1 MEVDVEKVNAR
12 WKTGLMI
19 AFAVGLWLFHLTT
32 AVWFAAHSVPCEAVV
47 TQRREEQPFRIRKRF
62 WAKLE
67 VAYADANG
75 RIINETILWHITQPP
90 PGQKI
95 TVWRADSGLIKVG
108 PASWAETFFFETM
121 LACIALLLGAMLG
134 VAKICLPSK
143 GRRGRLTRDP

>member
-19 AFAVGLWLFHLTT
+19 AFAGGLWLFHLTT

>member
-1 MEVDVEKVNAR
+1 MKVNAR
-12 WKTGLMI
+12 WKVGLMI
-19 AFAVGLWLFHLTT
+19 AFAGGLWLFHLTT
-32 AVWFAAHSVPCEAVV
+32 ALWFAAHSVPCEAVV

-143 GRRGRLTRDP
+143 GRRGRLTRNP

>member
-19 AFAVGLWLFHLTT
+19 AFAGGLWLFHLTT

-143 GRRGRLTRDP
+143 GRRGRLTRNP

>member
-1 MEVDVEKVNAR
+1 MKVNAR

-19 AFAVGLWLFHLTT
+19 AFAGGLWLFHLTT
-32 AVWFAAHSVPCEAVV
+32 AVWFAACSVPCEAVV
-47 TQRREEQPFRIRKRF
+47 TQREEHPRLIRKRF

-75 RIINETILWHITQPP
+75 RIITETVLWHITRPP
-90 PGQKI
+90 AGQKI

-121 LACIALLLGAMLG
+121 LGCIALFLGAMLG
-134 VAKICLPSK
+134 IAKFCLPSK
-143 GRRGRLTRDP
+143 DRRSRSTRKS